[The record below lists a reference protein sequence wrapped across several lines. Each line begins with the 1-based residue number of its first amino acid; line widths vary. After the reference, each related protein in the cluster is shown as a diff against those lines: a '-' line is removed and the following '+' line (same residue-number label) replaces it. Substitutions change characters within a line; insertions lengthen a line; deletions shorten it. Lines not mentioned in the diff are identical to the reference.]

1 MGNDH
6 WFDPDLW
13 TRITETTAQGSALPN
28 AAYTDAA
35 FFKLEQNSL
44 FKNTWVFAAFAHKL
58 PNVGDLLPVEVAG
71 QPILLAKSNE
81 TVIRAFHN
89 VCRHRG
95 AKLVDEWKSKC
106 RTIVCPNHSWSYSLS
121 GELLARPHFFGGDKH
136 DINSVQCRES
146 NLIEIR
152 CETWNDWV
160 FVNLDGNAADFSA
173 HIEPLVNK
181 LDGYDLSALNFG
193 TELEFDIHANWKLA
207 IENFIEPYHVFSCH
221 PWLNSFVSM
230 AERSPPVFENHIL
243 SCGYEFTETDPARG
257 EGLPYF
263 PNLPSDKKRRGDW
276 YVLFPNFAFE
286 IFPDQLATFV
296 ATPSGPDR
304 CKESIGLYFIGDGA
318 NSDKYITARNLV
330 INNWHDL
337 NNEDIGIL
345 ERMQAGRLSD
355 GFDGGVLSP
364 YWDPVQQHFA
374 RLIVE
379 SVASE
384 SSEVCG
390 GH

>member
-6 WFDPDLW
+6 LFDPDLW
-13 TRITETTAQGSALPN
+13 TRITDPTAQGSALPN
-28 AAYTDAA
+28 AAYTDSA

-44 FKNTWVFAAFAHKL
+44 FKKTWVFAAFAHKL

-71 QPILLAKSNE
+71 QPILLAKSDE
-81 TVIRAFHN
+81 TTIRSFHN

-95 AKLVDEWKSKC
+95 ATLVDEWKSKC

-136 DINSVQCRES
+136 DVNPVQCRES

-221 PWLNSFVSM
+221 PWLNSFVAM
-230 AERSPPVFENHIL
+230 AERSPPTFENHIL
-243 SCGYEFTETDPARG
+243 SCGYEFKETDPARG

-304 CKESIGLYFIGDGA
+304 CKESIGLYFVGDGA
-318 NSDKYITARNLV
+318 NSDQYTKARNVV

-379 SVASE
+379 SVASV
-384 SSEVCG
+384 SSEL
-390 GH
+390 

>member
-1 MGNDH
+1 M
-6 WFDPDLW
+6 
-13 TRITETTAQGSALPN
+13 
-28 AAYTDAA
+28 
-35 FFKLEQNSL
+35 
-44 FKNTWVFAAFAHKL
+44 
-58 PNVGDLLPVEVAG
+58 
-71 QPILLAKSNE
+71 
-81 TVIRAFHN
+81 
-89 VCRHRG
+89 
-95 AKLVDEWKSKC
+95 LVDEWKPKC

-136 DINSVQCRES
+136 DVNPVQCQQS

-160 FVNLDGNAADFSA
+160 FINLDGNAGDFSA

-181 LDGYDLSALNFG
+181 LDGYDLSALHFG
-193 TELEFDIHANWKLA
+193 TELEFDIRANWKLA

-221 PWLNSFVSM
+221 PWLNSFVAM
-230 AERSPPVFENHIL
+230 AERSPPTFENHIL
-243 SCGYEFTETDPARG
+243 SCGYEFKKTDPARG

-263 PNLPSDKKRRGDW
+263 PNLPSDKKWRGDW

-286 IFPDQLATFV
+286 IFPDQLAVFV
-296 ATPSGPDR
+296 AAPSGPDR
-304 CKESIGLYFIGDGA
+304 CKESIGLYFVGDGA
-318 NSDKYITARNLV
+318 NSDKYTNARNVV
-330 INNWHDL
+330 ISNWHDL

-374 RLIVE
+374 RLIFE
-379 SVASE
+379 SVASGSE
-384 SSEVCG
+384 S
-390 GH
+390 

>member
-1 MGNDH
+1 MGSDH
-6 WFDPDLW
+6 WSDPDLW
-13 TRITETTAQGSALPN
+13 ARITEPTAQGSALPN
-28 AAYTDAA
+28 AAYTDSA

-44 FKNTWVFAAFAHKL
+44 FKKTWVFAAFAHKL
-58 PNVGDLLPVEVAG
+58 HNVGDLLPVAVAG
-71 QPILLAKSNE
+71 QPILLAKSDE
-81 TVIRAFHN
+81 TAIRAFHN

-95 AKLVDEWKSKC
+95 AMLVDEWKSKC

-136 DINSVQCRES
+136 DVNPVQCQQS

-193 TELEFDIHANWKLA
+193 VELEFDIHANWKLA

-221 PWLNSFVSM
+221 PWLNSFVAM
-230 AERSPPVFENHIL
+230 AERSPPTFENHIL
-243 SCGYEFTETDPARG
+243 SCGYEFKETDPARG

-304 CKESIGLYFIGDGA
+304 CKESIGLYFVGDGA
-318 NSDKYITARNLV
+318 NSDQYANARNVV

-379 SVASE
+379 SVASV
-384 SSEVCG
+384 SSEL
-390 GH
+390 

>member
-13 TRITETTAQGSALPN
+13 TRITEPTAQGSALPN
-28 AAYTDAA
+28 AAYTDSA

-44 FKNTWVFAAFAHKL
+44 FKKTWVFAAFAHKL

-71 QPILLAKSNE
+71 QPILLAKSDE
-81 TVIRAFHN
+81 TAIRAFHN

-95 AKLVDEWKSKC
+95 AMLVGEWKSKC

-136 DINSVQCRES
+136 DVNPVQCRES

-221 PWLNSFVSM
+221 PWLNSFVAM
-230 AERSPPVFENHIL
+230 AERSPPTFENHIL
-243 SCGYEFTETDPARG
+243 SCGYEFKETDPARG

-304 CKESIGLYFIGDGA
+304 CKESIGLYFVGDGA
-318 NSDKYITARNLV
+318 NSDQYTKARNVV

-379 SVASE
+379 SVASV
-384 SSEVCG
+384 SSEV
-390 GH
+390 

>member
-6 WFDPDLW
+6 LFDPDLW
-13 TRITETTAQGSALPN
+13 TRITDPTAQGSALPN
-28 AAYTDAA
+28 AAYTDSA

-136 DINSVQCRES
+136 DVNPDQCRES

-221 PWLNSFVSM
+221 PWLNSFVAM
-230 AERSPPVFENHIL
+230 AERSPPTFENHIL
-243 SCGYEFTETDPARG
+243 SCGYEFKETDPARG

-304 CKESIGLYFIGDGA
+304 CKESIGLYFVGDGA
-318 NSDKYITARNLV
+318 NSDQYTKARNVV

>member
-13 TRITETTAQGSALPN
+13 TRITEPTAQGSALPN
-28 AAYTDAA
+28 AAYTDSA

-58 PNVGDLLPVEVAG
+58 HNVGDLLPVEVAG
-71 QPILLAKSNE
+71 QPILLAKSDE
-81 TVIRAFHN
+81 TTIRSFHN

-95 AKLVDEWKSKC
+95 ATLVDEWKSKC

-221 PWLNSFVSM
+221 PWLNSFVAM
-230 AERSPPVFENHIL
+230 AERSPPTFENHIL
-243 SCGYEFTETDPARG
+243 SCGYEFKETDPARG

-304 CKESIGLYFIGDGA
+304 CKESIGLYFVGDGA
-318 NSDKYITARNLV
+318 NSDQYTKARNVV

-379 SVASE
+379 SVASV
-384 SSEVCG
+384 SSEV
-390 GH
+390 